1 MADIINLNRVKKAAA
16 KAAAKVQA
24 DANAAKFGQSKAM
37 KAAEKK
43 RVDKARRE
51 LDGHSRQ

>member
-24 DANAAKFGQSKAM
+24 DANSAKFGQSKAM
-37 KAAEKK
+37 KAADKK
-43 RVDKARRE
+43 RVDKTRRE